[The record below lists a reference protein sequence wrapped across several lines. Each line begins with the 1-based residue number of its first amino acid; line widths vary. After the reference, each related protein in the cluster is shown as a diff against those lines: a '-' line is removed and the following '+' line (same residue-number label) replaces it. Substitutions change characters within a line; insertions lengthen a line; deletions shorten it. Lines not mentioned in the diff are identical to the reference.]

1 MGRKFLGGGSTS
13 RSTSKER
20 TTTTASSSKPQSAT
34 SVSKSRGRSFTP
46 SASTGRTPAIS
57 ASRTESK
64 FDDVQVPEAAQP
76 GVPGARQATTKKKEP
91 RRGVVYHPLKPDRD
105 VHYPGYSKSGTDSLE
120 DRKRRSSLSDEY
132 KAKAY
137 REAEKQKEKFAHTTA
152 DAYSPEYDIL
162 MILVTGVLIV
172 LVVVAIF
179 SVETA
184 PVEEPEDEPA
194 IFDISYSQMAMV
206 TENIDCSIHMKH
218 TALYTTSAQAAIR
231 QGMECLST
239 MVPSSADGLNSTLSI
254 MVYRRKRDRAIH
266 RELYKDGGTNIAQST
281 KNDSKIYY
289 SLEDFRNYRHTL
301 FHLGGANETIVMPWR
316 ERTFSVIRQEEL
328 WHRFSTKEYPNMPPR
343 RMKVSPAL
351 ANYLRENKYN
361 DKDVWIQRLGLN
373 ESIDFET
380 QYFTPSVYF
389 TEEHGIFA
397 AEPATLSH
405 GGSFREVPIYGEK
418 EEYRPLAYTK
428 NIMAMIPEAR
438 EDLETSSIFSAFVIG
453 VVCRYVAKMKN
464 YHELSPDK
472 KELVLTYALLRAQ
485 EAAYYTVTT
494 ATEFSED
501 NMRNEEA
508 NSLISDVVIEGGS
521 DSILKGTKFRSAQN
535 VTKIGGDRV
544 TTMFTVSSSLEHE
557 GVFSVAMSRLHKSFN
572 DSNDD
577 SWAYP
582 HFVEKNAEGES
593 KPSRPF
599 TSMADVLLYR
609 KRYDNTTMLF
619 SFVSVSGSIRT
630 VEAAASVSVRMLIE
644 EKTPAEAIRSP
655 AALYDPRDNK
665 CYCEHDQKF
674 RERLY
679 KKYKIVCEE
688 MKTGDKEMQDRVVMA
703 MKIQEKNVGYSDTIM
718 TTSVSRQPMEYN
730 YPVGF

>member
-1 MGRKFLGGGSTS
+1 MVNKVLK
-13 RSTSKER
+13 SKD
-20 TTTTASSSKPQSAT
+20 K
-34 SVSKSRGRSFTP
+34 
-46 SASTGRTPAIS
+46 
-57 ASRTESK
+57 
-64 FDDVQVPEAAQP
+64 
-76 GVPGARQATTKKKEP
+76 
-91 RRGVVYHPLKPDRD
+91 
-105 VHYPGYSKSGTDSLE
+105 
-120 DRKRRSSLSDEY
+120 
-132 KAKAY
+132 
-137 REAEKQKEKFAHTTA
+137 
-152 DAYSPEYDIL
+152 
-162 MILVTGVLIV
+162 VL
-172 LVVVAIF
+172 
-179 SVETA
+179 
-184 PVEEPEDEPA
+184 
-194 IFDISYSQMAMV
+194 
-206 TENIDCSIHMKH
+206 
-218 TALYTTSAQAAIR
+218 
-231 QGMECLST
+231 
-239 MVPSSADGLNSTLSI
+239 
-254 MVYRRKRDRAIH
+254 
-266 RELYKDGGTNIAQST
+266 
-281 KNDSKIYY
+281 
-289 SLEDFRNYRHTL
+289 
-301 FHLGGANETIVMPWR
+301 
-316 ERTFSVIRQEEL
+316 
-328 WHRFSTKEYPNMPPR
+328 
-343 RMKVSPAL
+343 
-351 ANYLRENKYN
+351 
-361 DKDVWIQRLGLN
+361 
-373 ESIDFET
+373 
-380 QYFTPSVYF
+380 
-389 TEEHGIFA
+389 
-397 AEPATLSH
+397 
-405 GGSFREVPIYGEK
+405 
-418 EEYRPLAYTK
+418 
-428 NIMAMIPEAR
+428 
-438 EDLETSSIFSAFVIG
+438 
-453 VVCRYVAKMKN
+453 
-464 YHELSPDK
+464 
-472 KELVLTYALLRAQ
+472 
-485 EAAYYTVTT
+485 
-494 ATEFSED
+494 
-501 NMRNEEA
+501 EA